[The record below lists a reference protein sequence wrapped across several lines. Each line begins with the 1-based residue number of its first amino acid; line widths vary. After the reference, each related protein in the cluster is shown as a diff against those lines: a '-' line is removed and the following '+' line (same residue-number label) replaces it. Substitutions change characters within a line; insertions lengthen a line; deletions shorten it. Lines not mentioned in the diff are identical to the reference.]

1 MAVSG
6 SKLRRRRL
14 SRELV
19 TRPDRRESDAPALQT
34 GTGCSVD
41 WARAE
46 ERPRCDPLAV
56 MQHTLLIQ
64 IFRSGHGK
72 TRIGIVIFLAKQ
84 LFIKILRGMNTSFKC
99 LVQLRPNQNQ
109 II

>member
-6 SKLRRRRL
+6 ARPRRHRRL

-19 TRPDRRESDAPALQT
+19 SRPGRHESDAPAVTAPALQT
-34 GTGCSVD
+34 GTGTGCSREWVSTGE
-41 WARAE
+41 RA
-46 ERPRCDPLAV
+46 RCDPLAV

-72 TRIGIVIFLAKQ
+72 L
-84 LFIKILRGMNTSFKC
+84 S
-99 LVQLRPNQNQ
+99 QNCQQIQ